1 MHIPIGTKSK
11 TMNGEGQ
18 RHNVAT
24 LQNGDESDE
33 QSSKKIRSVKGAK
46 LRVRYARL
54 SSFITRIGIREIIGG
69 RI

>member
-1 MHIPIGTKSK
+1 MIMPIGIRSK

-18 RHNVAT
+18 RMKEGT
-24 LQNGDESDE
+24 QRNGDESDE
-33 QSSKKIRSVKGAK
+33 RNSKKTRSAKGAN

-54 SSFITRIGIREIIGG
+54 SSFITKIGMRVIIGG